1 MWNSAQREV
10 ALKILQ
16 CKLARAGD
24 EKSAHEL
31 WQPCELTRMI
41 ANQKIQHGDAE
52 ETKQRD
58 SCGSSLARSLVA
70 QAERAMKV
78 MPWYFLR

>member
-16 CKLARAGD
+16 CKLAKAGD
-24 EKSAHEL
+24 EQSAHEL
-31 WQPCELTRMI
+31 WQPCELTRI

-52 ETKQRD
+52 ETNQCD
-58 SCGSSLARSLVA
+58 LAARSLVA
-70 QAERAMKV
+70 QAERAIKV